1 MTRGPWVLLW
11 TMERDEEA
19 VHRMPVET
27 GPSVVTGAHKVPVMA
42 SGIPSADTSE
52 AEVPPETVTRT
63 ASVSA
68 DAGHDVA
75 TGLAQPNRLQLIDED
90 QHFSGALFHDH
101 LSQWGMLEAGF
112 GYDICAVLGSQ
123 STGKST
129 LLNRLFGTNFD
140 VMDDRAR
147 QQTTKGIW
155 LCRGMDRNVLV
166 MDVEGTDGRE
176 RGEDQDFER
185 KSALF
190 SLATAECVIVNMWEN
205 QVGLFQGANMG
216 LLKTV
221 LDVNLTLFQ
230 VGRARAGAPKEKT
243 LLLFVIRDYIGTTPL
258 ANLESTIRADLQR
271 IWASLTKPEALAGAE
286 LGDFFDV
293 SFSAL
298 PHKVLQAKEFD
309 EGIAQLQRRFI
320 DRSDPQYVFQTEY
333 HKRIPIDGL
342 PHYLESVWEQI
353 LQNKD
358 LDLPT
363 QQELLAQ
370 FRCDEIAAAA
380 AAAFAAAMTALR
392 SALDAGQVLATLGVD
407 MASHRAEALAVFDK
421 DASRYHRGVYA
432 RKRADLLLQ
441 LNAVLLPFFLAQLKN
456 LHTKLASAFQQA
468 MQEGTR
474 GASYDFGRLVEE
486 HVAHALAAFDAE
498 TQRLVLPDT
507 DWSVSEERMH
517 LEEDLRAVARTLRA
531 DETQKLA
538 VRLEK
543 DIRRHLAEPIEA
555 ALSEPDAGM
564 WDRVLGVWRDA
575 CDRAAAL
582 YRERAAHLNTTPDE
596 DAATVGRLHMV
607 AWRALLD
614 RVQESTS
621 ETVLASRLRAF
632 FEDRFRYDASGVPRV
647 WKPSDD
653 MDDAFVQA
661 RDATLAL
668 IPLYATMQPE
678 TPPTVAGDE
687 DTPSWDEARRVLSE
701 RRCAELGRRFRRDAD
716 AAYVEAKRGTVSS
729 MTQVPWWMYVVLIV
743 LGWNE
748 AMAVLH
754 SPVYFTLLCMVL
766 ASAYVVWRMNLAGP
780 MLTVTTHM
788 ARELRA
794 LGEQQLRVYLDAPS
808 AAHPAA
814 PATEARPAVS
824 ESAEPRLPASF

>member
-1 MTRGPWVLLW
+1 
-11 TMERDEEA
+11 
-19 VHRMPVET
+19 
-27 GPSVVTGAHKVPVMA
+27 MA
-42 SGIPSADTSE
+42 SGIPSTDASE
-52 AEVPPETVTRT
+52 PEVPPETLART

-701 RRCAELGRRFRRDAD
+701 RRCAELGRRFRREAD

>member
-1 MTRGPWVLLW
+1 
-11 TMERDEEA
+11 
-19 VHRMPVET
+19 
-27 GPSVVTGAHKVPVMA
+27 MA
-42 SGIPSADTSE
+42 SGIPSTDTSE
-52 AEVPPETVTRT
+52 PEVPPETLART

-456 LHTKLASAFQQA
+456 LHTQLASAFQQA

-486 HVAHALAAFDAE
+486 HVAHALAAFDGE

-564 WDRVLGVWRDA
+564 WDRVLGAWREA

-701 RRCAELGRRFRRDAD
+701 RRCAELGRRFRREAD

-754 SPVYFTLLCMVL
+754 SPVYFTLLCMLL

-780 MLTVTTHM
+780 MLTVTTHV
-788 ARELRA
+788 AKELRA

>member
-42 SGIPSADTSE
+42 SGIPSTDASE
-52 AEVPPETVTRT
+52 PEVPPETLART

-75 TGLAQPNRLQLIDED
+75 IGLAQPNRLQLIDED

-320 DRSDPQYVFQTEY
+320 DRSDPQYVFQSEY
-333 HKRIPIDGL
+333 HKRIPSDGL
-342 PHYLESVWEQI
+342 PHSLESVWEQI

-794 LGEQQLRVYLDAPS
+794 LGEQQLRVYLDAPG

>member
-1 MTRGPWVLLW
+1 
-11 TMERDEEA
+11 
-19 VHRMPVET
+19 
-27 GPSVVTGAHKVPVMA
+27 MA
-42 SGIPSADTSE
+42 SGIPSTDASE
-52 AEVPPETVTRT
+52 PEVPPETLART

-380 AAAFAAAMTALR
+380 AAVFAAAMTALR

-701 RRCAELGRRFRRDAD
+701 RRCAELGRRFRREAD

>member
-1 MTRGPWVLLW
+1 
-11 TMERDEEA
+11 
-19 VHRMPVET
+19 
-27 GPSVVTGAHKVPVMA
+27 MA
-42 SGIPSADTSE
+42 SGIPSTDASE
-52 AEVPPETVTRT
+52 PEVPPETLART

-353 LQNKD
+353 MQNKD

-507 DWSVSEERMH
+507 DWSVSEERVH

-766 ASAYVVWRMNLAGP
+766 ASAYVMWRMNLAGP

-788 ARELRA
+788 ARELHA

>member
-1 MTRGPWVLLW
+1 
-11 TMERDEEA
+11 
-19 VHRMPVET
+19 
-27 GPSVVTGAHKVPVMA
+27 MA
-42 SGIPSADTSE
+42 SGIPSTDASE
-52 AEVPPETVTRT
+52 PEVPPETLART

-271 IWASLTKPEALAGAE
+271 IWASLTKPEALVGAE

-456 LHTKLASAFQQA
+456 LHTQLASAFQQA

-754 SPVYFTLLCMVL
+754 SPVYFTLLCMLL

-780 MLTVTTHM
+780 MLTVTTHV
-788 ARELRA
+788 AKELRA

>member
-1 MTRGPWVLLW
+1 
-11 TMERDEEA
+11 
-19 VHRMPVET
+19 
-27 GPSVVTGAHKVPVMA
+27 MA
-42 SGIPSADTSE
+42 SGIPSTDASE
-52 AEVPPETVTRT
+52 PEVPPETLART

-456 LHTKLASAFQQA
+456 LHTQLASAFQQA

-486 HVAHALAAFDAE
+486 HVAHALAAFDGE

-564 WDRVLGVWRDA
+564 WDRVLGAWREA

-701 RRCAELGRRFRRDAD
+701 RRCAELGRRFRREAD

-754 SPVYFTLLCMVL
+754 SPVYFTLLCMLL

>member
-63 ASVSA
+63 ASASA

-75 TGLAQPNRLQLIDED
+75 IGLAQPNRLQLIDED

-353 LQNKD
+353 MQNKD

-474 GASYDFGRLVEE
+474 RASYDFGGLVEE
-486 HVAHALAAFDAE
+486 HVTHALAAFDAE

-507 DWSVSEERMH
+507 DWSVSEERVY

-754 SPVYFTLLCMVL
+754 SPVYFTLLCMLL

>member
-1 MTRGPWVLLW
+1 
-11 TMERDEEA
+11 
-19 VHRMPVET
+19 
-27 GPSVVTGAHKVPVMA
+27 MA
-42 SGIPSADTSE
+42 SGIPSTDASE
-52 AEVPPETVTRT
+52 PEVPPETLART

-456 LHTKLASAFQQA
+456 LHTQLASAFQQA

-486 HVAHALAAFDAE
+486 HVAHALAAFDGE

-564 WDRVLGVWRDA
+564 WDRVLGAWREA

-701 RRCAELGRRFRRDAD
+701 RRCAELGRRFRREAD

-754 SPVYFTLLCMVL
+754 SPVYFTLLCMLL
-766 ASAYVVWRMNLAGP
+766 ASAYVMWRMNLAGP
-780 MLTVTTHM
+780 MLTVTTHV
-788 ARELRA
+788 AKELRA

>member
-1 MTRGPWVLLW
+1 MD
-11 TMERDEEA
+11 RDEEA
-19 VHRMPVET
+19 VHRMPVAT
-27 GPSVVTGAHKVPVMA
+27 GPSIVTGAHEVPDMA
-42 SGIPSADTSE
+42 SGIPSTDASE
-52 AEVPPETVTRT
+52 PEVPPETLART

-271 IWASLTKPEALAGAE
+271 IWASLTKPEALVGAE
-286 LGDFFDV
+286 LADFFDV

-380 AAAFAAAMTALR
+380 AAVFAAAMTALR

>member
-1 MTRGPWVLLW
+1 
-11 TMERDEEA
+11 
-19 VHRMPVET
+19 
-27 GPSVVTGAHKVPVMA
+27 
-42 SGIPSADTSE
+42 
-52 AEVPPETVTRT
+52 
-63 ASVSA
+63 
-68 DAGHDVA
+68 
-75 TGLAQPNRLQLIDED
+75 
-90 QHFSGALFHDH
+90 
-101 LSQWGMLEAGF
+101 MLEAGF

-456 LHTKLASAFQQA
+456 LHTQLASAFQQA

-486 HVAHALAAFDAE
+486 HVAHALAAFDGE

-564 WDRVLGVWRDA
+564 WDRVLGAWREA

-701 RRCAELGRRFRRDAD
+701 RRCAELGRRFRREAD

-754 SPVYFTLLCMVL
+754 SPVYFTLLCMLL

-780 MLTVTTHM
+780 MLTVTTHV
-788 ARELRA
+788 AKELRA
-794 LGEQQLRVYLDAPS
+794 LGEQQLRVYLDAPG

>member
-1 MTRGPWVLLW
+1 
-11 TMERDEEA
+11 
-19 VHRMPVET
+19 
-27 GPSVVTGAHKVPVMA
+27 MA
-42 SGIPSADTSE
+42 SGIPSTDASE
-52 AEVPPETVTRT
+52 PEVPPETLART

-486 HVAHALAAFDAE
+486 HVAHALAAFDGE

-564 WDRVLGVWRDA
+564 WDRVLGAWREA

-701 RRCAELGRRFRRDAD
+701 RRCAELGRRFRREAD

-794 LGEQQLRVYLDAPS
+794 LGEQQLRVYLDAPG

>member
-1 MTRGPWVLLW
+1 
-11 TMERDEEA
+11 
-19 VHRMPVET
+19 
-27 GPSVVTGAHKVPVMA
+27 MA
-42 SGIPSADTSE
+42 SGIPSTDASE
-52 AEVPPETVTRT
+52 PEVPPETLART

-564 WDRVLGVWRDA
+564 WDRVLGVWREA

>member
-1 MTRGPWVLLW
+1 
-11 TMERDEEA
+11 
-19 VHRMPVET
+19 
-27 GPSVVTGAHKVPVMA
+27 MA
-42 SGIPSADTSE
+42 SGIPSTDASE
-52 AEVPPETVTRT
+52 PEVPPETLART

-456 LHTKLASAFQQA
+456 LHTQLASAFQQA

-780 MLTVTTHM
+780 MLTVTTHL
-788 ARELRA
+788 AKELRA

>member
-1 MTRGPWVLLW
+1 
-11 TMERDEEA
+11 
-19 VHRMPVET
+19 
-27 GPSVVTGAHKVPVMA
+27 MA
-42 SGIPSADTSE
+42 SGIPSTDASE
-52 AEVPPETVTRT
+52 PEVPPETLART

-486 HVAHALAAFDAE
+486 HVAHALAAFDGE

-754 SPVYFTLLCMVL
+754 SPVYFTLLCMLL

>member
-1 MTRGPWVLLW
+1 
-11 TMERDEEA
+11 
-19 VHRMPVET
+19 
-27 GPSVVTGAHKVPVMA
+27 MA
-42 SGIPSADTSE
+42 SGIPSTDTSE
-52 AEVPPETVTRT
+52 PEVPPETLART

-456 LHTKLASAFQQA
+456 LHTQLASAFQQA

-486 HVAHALAAFDAE
+486 HVAHALAAFDGE

>member
-1 MTRGPWVLLW
+1 
-11 TMERDEEA
+11 
-19 VHRMPVET
+19 
-27 GPSVVTGAHKVPVMA
+27 MA
-42 SGIPSADTSE
+42 SGIPSTDASE
-52 AEVPPETVTRT
+52 PEVPPETLART

-456 LHTKLASAFQQA
+456 LHTQLASAFQQA

-486 HVAHALAAFDAE
+486 HVAHALAAFDGE

-701 RRCAELGRRFRRDAD
+701 RRCAELGRRFRREAD

-754 SPVYFTLLCMVL
+754 SPVYFTLLCMLL
-766 ASAYVVWRMNLAGP
+766 ASAYVMWRMNLAGP
-780 MLTVTTHM
+780 MLTVTTHV
-788 ARELRA
+788 AKELRA
-794 LGEQQLRVYLDAPS
+794 LGEQQLRVYLDAPG

>member
-353 LQNKD
+353 MQNKD

-456 LHTKLASAFQQA
+456 LHTQLASAFHQA

-474 GASYDFGRLVEE
+474 RASYNFGGLVEE
-486 HVAHALAAFDAE
+486 HVTHALAAFDAE

-507 DWSVSEERMH
+507 DWSVSEERVH

-596 DAATVGRLHMV
+596 DAATVGRLHSV

-754 SPVYFTLLCMVL
+754 SPVYFTLLCMLL

-780 MLTVTTHM
+780 MLTVTTHV
-788 ARELRA
+788 AKELRA
-794 LGEQQLRVYLDAPS
+794 LGEQQLRVYLDAPGT
-808 AAHPAA
+808 AHPAA
-814 PATEARPAVS
+814 RATGARPAVP

>member
-1 MTRGPWVLLW
+1 
-11 TMERDEEA
+11 MERDEEA
-19 VHRMPVET
+19 VHRMPVAT
-27 GPSVVTGAHKVPVMA
+27 GPSIVTGAHEVPGMA
-42 SGIPSADTSE
+42 SGIPSTDASE
-52 AEVPPETVTRT
+52 PEVPPETLART

-380 AAAFAAAMTALR
+380 AAVFAAAMTALR

-456 LHTKLASAFQQA
+456 LHTQLASAFQQA

>member
-1 MTRGPWVLLW
+1 
-11 TMERDEEA
+11 
-19 VHRMPVET
+19 
-27 GPSVVTGAHKVPVMA
+27 MA
-42 SGIPSADTSE
+42 SGIPSTDASE
-52 AEVPPETVTRT
+52 PEVPPETLART

-68 DAGHDVA
+68 EAGHDVA

-380 AAAFAAAMTALR
+380 AAVFAAAMTALR

-754 SPVYFTLLCMVL
+754 SPVYFTLLCIVL

>member
-1 MTRGPWVLLW
+1 
-11 TMERDEEA
+11 
-19 VHRMPVET
+19 
-27 GPSVVTGAHKVPVMA
+27 MA
-42 SGIPSADTSE
+42 SGIPSTDASE
-52 AEVPPETVTRT
+52 PEVPPETLART

-155 LCRGMDRNVLV
+155 LCRGMDGNVLV

>member
-1 MTRGPWVLLW
+1 
-11 TMERDEEA
+11 
-19 VHRMPVET
+19 
-27 GPSVVTGAHKVPVMA
+27 MA
-42 SGIPSADTSE
+42 SGIPSTDASE
-52 AEVPPETVTRT
+52 PEVPPETLART

-258 ANLESTIRADLQR
+258 ANLESMIRADLQR

-517 LEEDLRAVARTLRA
+517 LEDDLRAVARTLRA

>member
-1 MTRGPWVLLW
+1 
-11 TMERDEEA
+11 
-19 VHRMPVET
+19 
-27 GPSVVTGAHKVPVMA
+27 MA
-42 SGIPSADTSE
+42 SGIPSTDTSE
-52 AEVPPETVTRT
+52 PEVPPETLART

-456 LHTKLASAFQQA
+456 LHTQLASAFQQA

-754 SPVYFTLLCMVL
+754 SPVYFTLLCMLL

>member
-1 MTRGPWVLLW
+1 
-11 TMERDEEA
+11 
-19 VHRMPVET
+19 
-27 GPSVVTGAHKVPVMA
+27 MA
-42 SGIPSADTSE
+42 SGIPSTDASE
-52 AEVPPETVTRT
+52 PEVPPETLART

-380 AAAFAAAMTALR
+380 AAVFAAAMTALR

-486 HVAHALAAFDAE
+486 HVAHALAAFDGE

-754 SPVYFTLLCMVL
+754 SPVYFTLLCMLL
-766 ASAYVVWRMNLAGP
+766 ASAYVMWRMNLAGP
-780 MLTVTTHM
+780 MLTVTTHV
-788 ARELRA
+788 AKELRA

>member
-1 MTRGPWVLLW
+1 
-11 TMERDEEA
+11 MERDEEA
-19 VHRMPVET
+19 VHRMPVAT
-27 GPSVVTGAHKVPVMA
+27 GPSIVTGAHEVPDMA
-42 SGIPSADTSE
+42 SGIPSTDASE
-52 AEVPPETVTRT
+52 PEVPPETLART

-668 IPLYATMQPE
+668 IPLYATMQTE

>member
-1 MTRGPWVLLW
+1 
-11 TMERDEEA
+11 
-19 VHRMPVET
+19 
-27 GPSVVTGAHKVPVMA
+27 MA
-42 SGIPSADTSE
+42 SGIPSTDASE
-52 AEVPPETVTRT
+52 PEVPPETLART

-754 SPVYFTLLCMVL
+754 SPVYFTLLCMLL

-780 MLTVTTHM
+780 MLTVTTHV
-788 ARELRA
+788 AKELRA

>member
-1 MTRGPWVLLW
+1 
-11 TMERDEEA
+11 MERDEEA
-19 VHRMPVET
+19 VHRMPVAT
-27 GPSVVTGAHKVPVMA
+27 GPSIVTGAHEVPDMA
-42 SGIPSADTSE
+42 SGIPSTDASDP
-52 AEVPPETVTRT
+52 EVPPETLART

-456 LHTKLASAFQQA
+456 LHTQLASAFQQA

-780 MLTVTTHM
+780 MLTVTTHV

-814 PATEARPAVS
+814 PVTEARPAVS

>member
-1 MTRGPWVLLW
+1 
-11 TMERDEEA
+11 
-19 VHRMPVET
+19 
-27 GPSVVTGAHKVPVMA
+27 MA
-42 SGIPSADTSE
+42 SGIPSTDASE
-52 AEVPPETVTRT
+52 PEVPPEMLART

-271 IWASLTKPEALAGAE
+271 IWASLTKPEALVGAE
-286 LGDFFDV
+286 LADFFDV

>member
-1 MTRGPWVLLW
+1 
-11 TMERDEEA
+11 
-19 VHRMPVET
+19 
-27 GPSVVTGAHKVPVMA
+27 MA
-42 SGIPSADTSE
+42 SGIPSTDASE
-52 AEVPPETVTRT
+52 PEVPPETLART

-271 IWASLTKPEALAGAE
+271 IWASLTKPEALVGAE

-564 WDRVLGVWRDA
+564 WDRVLGVWREA

>member
-1 MTRGPWVLLW
+1 
-11 TMERDEEA
+11 
-19 VHRMPVET
+19 
-27 GPSVVTGAHKVPVMA
+27 MA
-42 SGIPSADTSE
+42 SGIPSTDASE
-52 AEVPPETVTRT
+52 PEVPPETLART

-380 AAAFAAAMTALR
+380 AAVFAAAMTALR

-456 LHTKLASAFQQA
+456 LHTQLASAFQQA

>member
-1 MTRGPWVLLW
+1 
-11 TMERDEEA
+11 
-19 VHRMPVET
+19 
-27 GPSVVTGAHKVPVMA
+27 MA
-42 SGIPSADTSE
+42 SGIPSTDTSE
-52 AEVPPETVTRT
+52 PEVPPETLART

-456 LHTKLASAFQQA
+456 LHTQLASAFQQA

-486 HVAHALAAFDAE
+486 HVAHALAAFDGE

-564 WDRVLGVWRDA
+564 WDRVLGAWREA

-701 RRCAELGRRFRRDAD
+701 RRCAELGRRFRREAD

-754 SPVYFTLLCMVL
+754 SPVYFTLLCMLL

>member
-19 VHRMPVET
+19 VHRMPVAT
-27 GPSVVTGAHKVPVMA
+27 GPSIVTGAHEVPVMA

-353 LQNKD
+353 MQNKD

-754 SPVYFTLLCMVL
+754 SPVYFTLLCMLL

>member
-1 MTRGPWVLLW
+1 
-11 TMERDEEA
+11 MERDEEA
-19 VHRMPVET
+19 VHRMPVAT
-27 GPSVVTGAHKVPVMA
+27 GPSIVTGAHEVPVMA
-42 SGIPSADTSE
+42 SGIPSTDASE
-52 AEVPPETVTRT
+52 PEVPPETLART

-701 RRCAELGRRFRRDAD
+701 RRCAELGRRFRREAD

-754 SPVYFTLLCMVL
+754 SPVYFTLLCMLL

-780 MLTVTTHM
+780 MLTVTTHV
-788 ARELRA
+788 AKELRA
-794 LGEQQLRVYLDAPS
+794 LGEQQLRVYLDAPG

>member
-1 MTRGPWVLLW
+1 
-11 TMERDEEA
+11 MERDEEA
-19 VHRMPVET
+19 VHRMPVAT
-27 GPSVVTGAHKVPVMA
+27 GPSIVTGAHEVPDMA
-42 SGIPSADTSE
+42 SGIPSTDASDP
-52 AEVPPETVTRT
+52 EVPPETLART

-271 IWASLTKPEALAGAE
+271 IWASLTKPEALVGAE

-456 LHTKLASAFQQA
+456 LHTQLASAFQQA

-780 MLTVTTHM
+780 MLTVTTHV

>member
-1 MTRGPWVLLW
+1 
-11 TMERDEEA
+11 
-19 VHRMPVET
+19 
-27 GPSVVTGAHKVPVMA
+27 MA
-42 SGIPSADTSE
+42 SGIPSTDTSE
-52 AEVPPETVTRT
+52 PEVPPETLART

-101 LSQWGMLEAGF
+101 LSQWGILEAGF

-564 WDRVLGVWRDA
+564 WDRVRGVWRDA

-701 RRCAELGRRFRRDAD
+701 RRCAELGRRFRREAD

-754 SPVYFTLLCMVL
+754 SPVYFTLLCMLL

-780 MLTVTTHM
+780 MLTVTTHV
-788 ARELRA
+788 AKELRA
-794 LGEQQLRVYLDAPS
+794 LGEQQLRVYLDAPG

>member
-1 MTRGPWVLLW
+1 
-11 TMERDEEA
+11 MERDEEA
-19 VHRMPVET
+19 VHRMPVAT
-27 GPSVVTGAHKVPVMA
+27 GPSIVTGAHEVPVMA
-42 SGIPSADTSE
+42 SGIPSTDTSE
-52 AEVPPETVTRT
+52 PEVPPETLART

-75 TGLAQPNRLQLIDED
+75 MGLAQPNRLQLIDED

-456 LHTKLASAFQQA
+456 LHTQLASAFQQA

-564 WDRVLGVWRDA
+564 WDRVLGAWREA

-701 RRCAELGRRFRRDAD
+701 RRCAELGRRFRREAD

-754 SPVYFTLLCMVL
+754 SPVYFTLLCMLL

-780 MLTVTTHM
+780 MLTVTTHV
-788 ARELRA
+788 AKELRA
-794 LGEQQLRVYLDAPS
+794 LGEQQLRVYLDAPG

>member
-1 MTRGPWVLLW
+1 
-11 TMERDEEA
+11 
-19 VHRMPVET
+19 
-27 GPSVVTGAHKVPVMA
+27 MA
-42 SGIPSADTSE
+42 SGIPSPDASE
-52 AEVPPETVTRT
+52 PEVPPETLART

-380 AAAFAAAMTALR
+380 AAVFAAAMTALR

>member
-1 MTRGPWVLLW
+1 
-11 TMERDEEA
+11 
-19 VHRMPVET
+19 
-27 GPSVVTGAHKVPVMA
+27 MA
-42 SGIPSADTSE
+42 SGIPSTDASE
-52 AEVPPETVTRT
+52 PEVPPETLART

-517 LEEDLRAVARTLRA
+517 LEDDLRAVARTLRA

>member
-1 MTRGPWVLLW
+1 
-11 TMERDEEA
+11 
-19 VHRMPVET
+19 
-27 GPSVVTGAHKVPVMA
+27 MA
-42 SGIPSADTSE
+42 SGIPSTDTSE
-52 AEVPPETVTRT
+52 PEVPPETLART

-780 MLTVTTHM
+780 MLTVTTHV
-788 ARELRA
+788 AKELRA

>member
-1 MTRGPWVLLW
+1 
-11 TMERDEEA
+11 
-19 VHRMPVET
+19 
-27 GPSVVTGAHKVPVMA
+27 MA
-42 SGIPSADTSE
+42 SGIPSTDASE
-52 AEVPPETVTRT
+52 PEVPPETLART

-780 MLTVTTHM
+780 MLTVTTHV
-788 ARELRA
+788 AKELRA